1 MIRKTRTDSGTTE
14 SSRLNRRFFSLG
26 LGVTACNAL
35 LVLGAVG
42 CSGEAP
48 ESSAQDLDT
57 TSAELRHDGGATL
70 AHYTETYVRSSFGDK
85 TLPTDANGNS
95 VENNVVM
102 VPIPQA
108 PGDGTPG
115 TVNVT
120 LSAGEGFVVT
130 LFGGLGTSYRDGT
143 PPDPFEPLSIFTTL
157 DISFSVDGQTLIE
170 PKNVLN
176 YFSKFNFNPPIP
188 IQDPV
193 VQAIIWFEGVSVL
206 HAPLCPGQHVLKLH
220 VKNKEPSFGQLLEYN
235 NTWNVTVR
243 PR

>member
-1 MIRKTRTDSGTTE
+1 MISKTTTDSGSTA
-14 SSRLNRRFFSLG
+14 SQLSRRFFSRG
-26 LGVTACNAL
+26 LGVTACSAVLAL
-35 LVLGAVG
+35 CAVG
-42 CSGEAP
+42 CGGEAP
-48 ESSAQDLDT
+48 ESSPQDLET
-57 TSAELRHDGGATL
+57 TSAGLRHDGGAEL
-70 AHYTETYVRSSFGDK
+70 AHYTETYVRFSFGDK

-102 VPIPQA
+102 LPIPET

-115 TVNVT
+115 TADVT
-120 LSAGEGFVVT
+120 LSAGERFVVT

-157 DISFSVDGQTLIE
+157 DISFSVDGQTMIE

-176 YFSKFNFNPPIP
+176 YFSKFNFDPAIP

-206 HAPLCPGQHVLKLH
+206 HGPLCPGRHVLKLH

-243 PR
+243 GR